1 MSTLHSLRGRL
12 VLVIALLAVVVCG
25 VLATIFM
32 RQQAAMT
39 ELALDREMQSEY
51 QSVMAAFDYDRKA
64 VSALAMFTAA
74 SPTVEKM
81 FATGDREQLVAE
93 LAGGLKAIKTAYGY
107 SYVNF
112 MKPPAINFLRVHDPK
127 AFNDD
132 VSARRKM
139 VVDENLDGKARSG
152 VEASRVGLGIFGS
165 AAIMHDGQRLG
176 FYEVGL
182 ETGKEFVESIKKRF
196 GVDVAIHLA
205 DGQSFKTTVS
215 TLPNGT
221 TGSAAEYAAAF
232 AGTPVIRRAVV
243 DGKAVA
249 AYFGQIRNYS
259 DQPVAVVEIVKN
271 IDDLVAIADH
281 TQTFLIIATLAVLF
295 VAVVVA
301 LFVAFRLSKPIVSIT
316 RTMETLSAGNTAVEV
331 PGMGRRDEIGQM
343 ASAVQVF
350 KQNMID
356 AERLRI
362 EQKEA
367 ERRAEADK
375 KAALVTM
382 ADRFEASVQGVV
394 QGVSSSAAEMQANAK
409 SMSSTAEATSR
420 QSVAVAAAAEQAS
433 TNVQTVA
440 SATEELSSSISEIS
454 RQVAQSAKIAAKAA
468 DEATR
473 TNAQVKGL
481 NDAAQKIGD
490 VVKLINDIAGQTNLL
505 ALNATI
511 EAARAGEAGK
521 GFAVVASEVKSL
533 ATQTAKATEDI
544 AAQVGAIQSATS
556 DAVKAIEGIT
566 GTIGQVNEI
575 ATTIAS
581 AVEEQ
586 GAATQEIARNVQQA
600 SRGTSEVSS
609 NIAGVTKAA
618 TETGQAS
625 GVVLAA
631 SGELAKQADTLRGE
645 VDRFLVSVRS
655 A

>member
-1 MSTLHSLRGRL
+1 MSALHSVRGRL
-12 VLVIALLAVVVCG
+12 VLVIALVAFSVCG
-25 VLATIFM
+25 VLAAIFL

-39 ELALDREMQSEY
+39 ELALDREMRSEY

-74 SPTVEKM
+74 SPTVAKM
-81 FATGDREQLVAE
+81 FAAGDREALLAE
-93 LAGGLKAIKTAYGY
+93 LTGGLNAIKTAYGY

-139 VVDENLDGKARSG
+139 VVAENQDGKARTG
-152 VEASRVGLGIFGS
+152 IEASRVGLGIFGN
-165 AAIMHDGQRLG
+165 AAVMHDGQRLG

-215 TLPNGT
+215 TLPSGT
-221 TGSAAEYAAAF
+221 TASAAEYAAAF

-249 AYFGQIRNYS
+249 VYFGQIRNYS
-259 DQPVAVVEIVKN
+259 DEPVAVVEIVKN

-281 TQTFLIIATLAVLF
+281 TQTFLTFATLAVL
-295 VAVVVA
+295 VAAVAVA
-301 LFVAFRLSKPIVSIT
+301 LFVAVRLSKPIVSIT
-316 RTMETLSAGNTAVEV
+316 RTMEILSAGDTTVEV
-331 PGMGRRDEIGQM
+331 PGKGRRDEIGHM

-350 KQNMID
+350 KQNMIE
-356 AERLRI
+356 AERLRA

-367 ERRAEADK
+367 EQRAEADK
-375 KAALVTM
+375 KASMAKM
-382 ADRFEASVQGVV
+382 ADRFEASVREEVKGL
-394 QGVSSSAAEMQANAK
+394 SSSAAEMQANAQ
-409 SMSSTAEATSR
+409 SMSSTAEETSR
-420 QSVAVAAAAEQAS
+420 QSAAVAAAAAEAS

-440 SATEELSSSISEIS
+440 AATEELSSSISEIS
-454 RQVAQSAKIAAKAA
+454 RQVAQSARIAGQAVEEAA
-468 DEATR
+468 R
-473 TNAQVKGL
+473 TNAQVQGL

-533 ATQTAKATEDI
+533 ATATGRATEEI
-544 AAQVGAIQSATS
+544 AQQVAGMQEATRE
-556 DAVKAIEGIT
+556 AVAAIE
-566 GTIGQVNEI
+566 E
-575 ATTIAS
+575 
-581 AVEEQ
+581 
-586 GAATQEIARNVQQA
+586 
-600 SRGTSEVSS
+600 
-609 NIAGVTKAA
+609 
-618 TETGQAS
+618 
-625 GVVLAA
+625 
-631 SGELAKQADTLRGE
+631 
-645 VDRFLVSVRS
+645 
-655 A
+655 